1 MWWCLMFVLQA
12 QHRYEAQ
19 FTQAAVP
26 TASPSA
32 PPSYPLNPEYVP
44 PRAGSHRSSLYP
56 GLNDFMGLDLSPHA
70 LAELTSQYAVA
81 IPQPVSVC
89 RVVGLSRIMFMCFS
103 LLWKADMLELQ
114 DVSSKCQWSACFSHH
129 YSIDLC
135 QKK

>member
-1 MWWCLMFVLQA
+1 MEVIYHVL
-12 QHRYEAQ
+12 
-19 FTQAAVP
+19 
-26 TASPSA
+26 S
-32 PPSYPLNPEYVP
+32 
-44 PRAGSHRSSLYP
+44 GSGESLQIT
-56 GLNDFMGLDLSPHA
+56 GNLLNDFMGLDLSPHA

-135 QKK
+135 QKM